1 MPSMWVLLPF
11 LVVPAYGIAFTS
23 KAELRAAVV
32 AWETNTER
40 SEIASAYGLIQ
51 DWDPPPLV
59 TILRDG
65 HTLLT
70 KHGLPTSYHQLRAGC
85 HSSGPEPT
93 QRHLVPSHQRAAQPE
108 PGCRP
113 KPQPYMQ
120 YMFYNAYAFNQPI
133 GSWDTSG
140 VTDMQSM
147 FWNTSGVTDMQDMF
161 YYAKAFNQPIGS
173 WDTSRVT
180 DVQYMFHG
188 ASSFNQ
194 PIGSWDTSG
203 VTDMQYM
210 FDGAKAFSKS
220 LSSWDTSNLHY
231 VPRRFDDA
239 PAFLQPPCPAGNFPA
254 HNGLGCAACPT
265 GRWAGEGSFQ
275 CYGCPQNSVPT
286 DDQSGCEDCPS
297 SQFAADGADH
307 CTACRLPLILV
318 DVHCVWWHLP
328 LLMFAVI
335 AFIVAGGLLR
345 RRWIESI
352 FKKLDKDLWGNVP
365 GDIQRH
371 RAKLA
376 RLAVLRAEVDHR
388 IVAMRKEQSEKAGV
402 SMRYL
407 LSDEF
412 LQLAAQ
418 RTCKSDPT
426 FMEMKTAFWESPDL
440 DPLGADI
447 LCPRDGKPGCA

>member
-1 MPSMWVLLPF
+1 MHCPNGQHHTARRPSRQPPAPGGPPLPNPTF
-11 LVVPAYGIAFTS
+11 
-23 KAELRAAVV
+23 R
-32 AWETNTER
+32 
-40 SEIASAYGLIQ
+40 Q
-51 DWDPPPLV
+51 PPQLV

-147 FWNTSGVTDMQDMF
+147 FLKAYAFNQPIGSWDTSGVTDMQDMF

-180 DVQYMFHG
+180 DMQYMFHG

-335 AFIVAGGLLR
+335 AFIVSRHLFHLSWAGAWMCLVLAPNGL
-345 RRWIESI
+345 I
-352 FKKLDKDLWGNVP
+352 
-365 GDIQRH
+365 
-371 RAKLA
+371 
-376 RLAVLRAEVDHR
+376 
-388 IVAMRKEQSEKAGV
+388 
-402 SMRYL
+402 
-407 LSDEF
+407 
-412 LQLAAQ
+412 
-418 RTCKSDPT
+418 
-426 FMEMKTAFWESPDL
+426 
-440 DPLGADI
+440 
-447 LCPRDGKPGCA
+447 